1 MTSTRQLESALAIDD
16 MTSLTGIRSSLADGE
31 DGGSQLLSV
40 IDSIFK
46 RGNVL
51 IAMPSLDADLHQLF
65 WDVVLRV
72 GLHAASSITSAFS
85 RDIQYVLIV
94 EGGMSDA
101 DADACIAACAFPLSP
116 AQFLGELDASRK
128 GVGGSYVPVTG
139 WGRVMTAFSSPMHF
153 LTPAILHRAGI
164 AHRMAHFVREFA
176 TYELNFSDDPMI
188 ALLPHAALIS
198 LADRF
203 VSIFDQAFYM
213 ACNVLTA
220 VSLSHIELALAQ
232 EEIHVQ
238 TVADEIC
245 RTCQDMWHFF
255 KDAIPPDASLHACAI
270 VFQAVTKACVMA
282 ALQVKHGDVDALLF
296 LDAIQVK
303 IVVQLQGFVPESSD
317 GNENHRHS
325 NCLDLFK
332 CLTQMGA
339 EGDVGV
345 LLKPTQDL
353 VFEYAKMR
361 NGKVSNSE
369 LSIQDLQA
377 VLVRRARAGDPKA
390 ADFLDAYVEEPS
402 NWRRKFDV
410 LDSETSFLVASC
422 QMRHSP
428 AQTRA
433 AASPHESWC
442 SGVFVLTKFHCAF
455 IQDSADDASSHICF
469 VLPQLTRFVAN
480 LPKSTIAL
488 HGVPKVS
495 RAMFHI
501 RVHVVEVSGIAEEV
515 SFRLSLYGQ
524 TWTSNPLRLVK
535 NGKFR
540 KNDSGC
546 PWIESRLNCK
556 DLPESSYP
564 SKVQLTESPPLAIF
578 TVPASLNVQVF
589 KGTQS
594 LGQGMIPVGE
604 LSSLAVNDLVVK
616 IDLGF
621 GGTADVRVFITI
633 VPPSFVQQSELNDV
647 HIEFKGF
654 SRTKEIADRFASHLS
669 DIGLDDSVS
678 VKIVQEQERTHRET
692 TSLRLDLTNA
702 LRSGEQPLGSFRCT
716 LLGQGVFGREVP
728 GTLVVTDESIY
739 FFSRDHSKVL
749 DVSIHMVSENGLKK
763 ISHRLSTALS
773 VQLVGDAAETC
784 ASHAALQFFL
794 AKTDFQQAPIL
805 QLWRWAFERC
815 HPGPSYQVLQLPF
828 GAFVFT
834 CILICGCTITSSLL
848 LG

>member
-16 MTSLTGIRSSLADGE
+16 MTSLTGIRSSPSDG
-31 DGGSQLLSV
+31 DGGGSQMLSV
-40 IDSIFK
+40 IDAIFK

-51 IAMPSLDADLHQLF
+51 IAMPSLDADLHQLY

-72 GLHAASSITSAFS
+72 GHHAASSIISAFS

-94 EGGMSDA
+94 EGGMTDA

-128 GVGGSYVPVTG
+128 GVGGSYVPSTG

-164 AHRMAHFVREFA
+164 AHDMAHFYREFA

-188 ALLPHAALIS
+188 ALLPHAALMS
-198 LADRF
+198 LAERF

-220 VSLSHIELALAQ
+220 VSLSYIELALAQ
-232 EEIHVQ
+232 DEIHVQ
-238 TVADEIC
+238 AVADEIC
-245 RTCQDMWHFF
+245 CTCQDMRHFF
-255 KDAIPPDASLHACAI
+255 KDAIPPDASLHACAL

-282 ALQVKHGDVDALLF
+282 ALQVKFGDVDALLF

-317 GNENHRHS
+317 GKENHRHS

-332 CLTQMGA
+332 CLTQSKCAG
-339 EGDVGV
+339 GDVGV

-377 VLVRRARAGDPKA
+377 VLVRRARSGDPKA

-433 AASPHESWC
+433 AAFPNESWC

-455 IQDSADDASSHICF
+455 VQDNTDDASAHICF

-488 HGVPKVS
+488 HGVPKIS

-501 RVHVVEVSGIAEEV
+501 RVHVVEVAGIAEEL

-535 NGKFR
+535 NGKFG

-564 SKVQLTESPPLAIF
+564 SKVQLTESPPLAVF
-578 TVPASLNVQVF
+578 TVPASLNVQVI

-621 GGTADVRVFITI
+621 GSTADVRVFITI
-633 VPPSFVQQSELNDV
+633 VPPSFVQQSELKDV
-647 HIEFKGF
+647 HVEFKGF
-654 SRTKEIADRFASHLS
+654 SRTKEIAERFASHLS

-716 LLGQGVFGREVP
+716 LLGQGGVMNILSREVP

-739 FFSRDHSKVL
+739 FFNRDHNKVL

-763 ISHRLSTALS
+763 IGHRLSTALS
-773 VQLVGDAAETC
+773 IQLFGIESETC
-784 ASHAALQFFL
+784 ATQAALQFFSC
-794 AKTDFQQAPIL
+794 
-805 QLWRWAFERC
+805 EN
-815 HPGPSYQVLQLPF
+815 
-828 GAFVFT
+828 
-834 CILICGCTITSSLL
+834 
-848 LG
+848 